1 MQTTIPYIDAQPVT
15 SRDGTWL
22 SGIGLYHKGYPG
34 YGGYV
39 GLTTLTYDF
48 EKHLSPKT
56 KKLESMQM
64 QLRFDFTPK
73 K

>member
-15 SRDGTWL
+15 SKDGTWL

-64 QLRFDFTPK
+64 LLRFDFTPK